1 MQAPACD
8 LSRETM
14 LGSTMLVCL
23 PCLMPDPRCEGTF
36 PLRKGYSMR
45 RVKGFEESLL
55 NLVGFRVQTRITL
68 MYARSCM

>member
-45 RVKGFEESLL
+45 QVKGFEESLIQSGSFSPTDTDHIY
-55 NLVGFRVQTRITL
+55 VRTF
-68 MYARSCM
+68 

>member
-8 LSRETM
+8 LSRVTM
-14 LGSTMLVCL
+14 LGSTMRVCL
-23 PCLMPDPRCEGTF
+23 PSLMPDPRCEGTF

-45 RVKGFEESLL
+45 RVKGFEESLI
-55 NLVGFRVQTRITL
+55 NLAAFHVQTRITF